1 MNRKFTLL
9 FLLLPIALAIGLS
22 HAQTPMIVVPAASPA
37 LPVTTTT
44 TATVAT
50 SPSDSASLA
59 SAIKLLHEMKAAN
72 AETLKKQE
80 AVLQQL
86 NELQKASEQM
96 KAFGKR
102 G

>member
-1 MNRKFTLL
+1 MNRKLTFF
-9 FLLLPIALAIGLS
+9 FLLLPIALAIGVS

-37 LPVTTTT
+37 AVTTTT

-50 SPSDSASLA
+50 SPSDSTSLA
-59 SAIKLLHEMKAAN
+59 SVIKLLQEMKATN
-72 AETLKKQE
+72 AETLKKQQ

-86 NELQKASEQM
+86 DELQKAAEQM

>member
-1 MNRKFTLL
+1 MNRKLTFL
-9 FLLLPIALAIGLS
+9 FLLLPIALAIGVS

-37 LPVTTTT
+37 AVTTTT

-50 SPSDSASLA
+50 SPSDSTSLA
-59 SAIKLLHEMKAAN
+59 SVIKLLHEMKAAN

-86 NELQKASEQM
+86 DELQKASEQM

>member
-1 MNRKFTLL
+1 
-9 FLLLPIALAIGLS
+9 
-22 HAQTPMIVVPAASPA
+22 MIVVPAASPA

-86 NELQKASEQM
+86 DELQKASEQM

>member
-1 MNRKFTLL
+1 MNRKLTFL
-9 FLLLPIALAIGLS
+9 FRLLPIAIAIGVS

-37 LPVTTTT
+37 AVTTTT

-50 SPSDSASLA
+50 SPSDSTSLA
-59 SAIKLLHEMKAAN
+59 SVIKLLQEMKATN
-72 AETLKKQE
+72 AETLKKQQ

-86 NELQKASEQM
+86 DELQKAAEQM

>member
-1 MNRKFTLL
+1 MNRKLSLL
-9 FLLLPIALAIGLS
+9 FFVMPIAFAIGLS

-37 LPVTTTT
+37 PVTTTTT
-44 TATVAT
+44 TATVTA
-50 SPSDSASLA
+50 SPSDSTSLA
-59 SAIKLLHEMKAAN
+59 SVIKLLHEMKTTN

-86 NELQKASEQM
+86 GELQQAAEQI
-96 KAFGKR
+96 KAFGQR

>member
-1 MNRKFTLL
+1 MNRKLTLL
-9 FLLLPIALAIGLS
+9 LLLLPIALAIGVS

-37 LPVTTTT
+37 PVTTTA
-44 TATVAT
+44 TATVT
-50 SPSDSASLA
+50 RSPSDSTSLA
-59 SAIKLLHEMKAAN
+59 SVIKLLQEMKATN

-86 NELQKASEQM
+86 DELQKATEQM
-96 KAFGKR
+96 KAFSKR

>member
-1 MNRKFTLL
+1 MNRKLSLL
-9 FLLLPIALAIGLS
+9 FLVMPIAFAIGLS

-37 LPVTTTT
+37 PVTTTT
-44 TATVAT
+44 TATVTA
-50 SPSDSASLA
+50 SPSDSTSLA
-59 SAIKLLHEMKAAN
+59 SVIKLLHEMKTTN

-86 NELQKASEQM
+86 GELQQAAEQI
-96 KAFGKR
+96 KAFGQR

>member
-1 MNRKFTLL
+1 MNRKLTFL
-9 FLLLPIALAIGLS
+9 FRLLPIAIAIGVS
-22 HAQTPMIVVPAASPA
+22 NAQTPMIVVPAASPA
-37 LPVTTTT
+37 AVTTTT
-44 TATVAT
+44 GATVAT
-50 SPSDSASLA
+50 SPSDSTSLA
-59 SAIKLLHEMKAAN
+59 SVIKLLHEMKAAN

-86 NELQKASEQM
+86 DELQKASEQM

>member
-1 MNRKFTLL
+1 MNRKLNLL

-37 LPVTTTT
+37 PVTTTT

-50 SPSDSASLA
+50 SPSDSTSLA
-59 SAIKLLHEMKAAN
+59 SVIKLLDEMKAAN

-86 NELQKASEQM
+86 DELQKASEQM

>member
-1 MNRKFTLL
+1 MNRKLTLL
-9 FLLLPIALAIGLS
+9 FLLLPIALAIGVS
-22 HAQTPMIVVPAASPA
+22 HAQTPMIIVPAASPA
-37 LPVTTTT
+37 AVTTTT
-44 TATVAT
+44 SATVAT
-50 SPSDSASLA
+50 SPSDSTSLA
-59 SAIKLLHEMKAAN
+59 SVITLLQEMKATN

-86 NELQKASEQM
+86 DELQKAAEQM

>member
-37 LPVTTTT
+37 PVTTTT
-44 TATVAT
+44 TATVTA
-50 SPSDSASLA
+50 SPSDSTSLA
-59 SAIKLLHEMKAAN
+59 SVIKLLQEMKATN

-86 NELQKASEQM
+86 DELQKAAEQM

>member
-37 LPVTTTT
+37 PVTTTT

-50 SPSDSASLA
+50 SPSDSTSLG
-59 SAIKLLHEMKAAN
+59 SVIKLLHEMKAAN
-72 AETLKKQE
+72 AEMLKKQE

-86 NELQKASEQM
+86 DELQKAAEQM

>member
-1 MNRKFTLL
+1 MNRKLTLF
-9 FLLLPIALAIGLS
+9 FLLLPIALAIGVS

-37 LPVTTTT
+37 AVTTTT
-44 TATVAT
+44 SATVAT
-50 SPSDSASLA
+50 SPSDSTSLA
-59 SAIKLLHEMKAAN
+59 SVITLLQEMKATN

-86 NELQKASEQM
+86 DELQKAAEQM